1 MSGHVS
7 GGLILHATTVALGED
22 RGLLILGPSGSG
34 KSALALQL
42 MALGA
47 GLVADDQTEIHQEGG
62 ALIATCPP
70 AIRGLI
76 EARGVGILNAPAL
89 PRARLI
95 LAVDLGQTETE
106 RLPPR
111 RSVTITTTQLDL
123 VHGSPSSH
131 LPSALLCYLLHGRD
145 A

>member
-1 MSGHVS
+1 M
-7 GGLILHATTVALGED
+7 ILHATTVALGED

-34 KSALALQL
+34 KSGLALQL
-42 MALGA
+42 IALGA
-47 GLVADDQTEIHQEGG
+47 QLVADDRTTVHDEGG

-70 AIRGLI
+70 ALRGRI
-76 EARGVGILNAPAL
+76 EARAVGILNAPHL

-111 RSVTITTTQLDL
+111 RSVTITTTPLDL
-123 VHGSPSSH
+123 VLGSASSH
-131 LPSALLCYLLHGRD
+131 LPSALLCYLLHGRG

>member
-1 MSGHVS
+1 MSD
-7 GGLILHATTVALGED
+7 GLILHATTVALGED

-34 KSALALQL
+34 KSGLALQL
-42 MALGA
+42 IALGA
-47 GLVADDQTEIHQEGG
+47 QLVADDRTTVHDEGG

-70 AIRGLI
+70 ALRGRI
-76 EARGVGILNAPAL
+76 EARTVGILNAPHL

-111 RSVTITTTQLDL
+111 RSVTITTTPLDL
-123 VHGSPSSH
+123 VLGSASSH
-131 LPSALLCYLLHGRD
+131 LPSALLCYLLHGRG

>member
-1 MSGHVS
+1 MS

-34 KSALALQL
+34 KSGLALQL
-42 MALGA
+42 IGLGA
-47 GLVADDQTEIHQEGG
+47 QLVADDRTTVHDEGG

-70 AIRGLI
+70 ALRGRI
-76 EARGVGILNAPAL
+76 EARAVGILNAPHL

-111 RSVTITTTQLDL
+111 RSVTITTTPLDL
-123 VHGSPSSH
+123 VLGSASSH
-131 LPSALLCYLLHGRD
+131 LPSALLCYLLHGRG

>member
-1 MSGHVS
+1 MS

-34 KSALALQL
+34 KSGLALQL
-42 MALGA
+42 IALGA
-47 GLVADDQTEIHQEGG
+47 QLVADYRTTVHDEGG

-70 AIRGLI
+70 ALRGRI
-76 EARGVGILNAPAL
+76 EARAVGILNAPHL

-111 RSVTITTTQLDL
+111 RSVTITTTPLDL
-123 VHGSPSSH
+123 VLGSASSH
-131 LPSALLCYLLHGRD
+131 LPSALLCYLLHGRG

>member
-1 MSGHVS
+1 MS
-7 GGLILHATTVALGED
+7 GGLILHATTVALGAD

-34 KSALALQL
+34 KSGLALQL

-47 GLVADDQTEIHQEGG
+47 QLVADDRTQVREEGG
-62 ALIATCPP
+62 ALVATCP
-70 AIRGLI
+70 AALRGRI
-76 EARGVGILNAPAL
+76 EARGIGILNAPAL

-95 LAVDLGQTETE
+95 LAIDLGQTETE

-111 RSVTITTTQLDL
+111 RSITLLGTTCDL
-123 VHGSPSSH
+123 VQGSQSNHFPA
-131 LPSALLCYLLHGRD
+131 ALLCYLKYGRY